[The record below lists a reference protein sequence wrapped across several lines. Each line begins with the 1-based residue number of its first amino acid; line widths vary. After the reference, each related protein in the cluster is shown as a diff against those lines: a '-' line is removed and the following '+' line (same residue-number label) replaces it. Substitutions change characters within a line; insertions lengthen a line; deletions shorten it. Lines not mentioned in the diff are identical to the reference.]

1 MFMDN
6 SIKKEMCHNAINALA
21 GKQNFQM
28 PFLVLHFF
36 AHMIRPSP
44 YIQGALTKFEL
55 DLYFLV
61 KLYSGNTIRPPL
73 FYGGGK
79 KPKRT

>member
-6 SIKKEMCHNAINALA
+6 SIKKEMCHNAKNAPA

-28 PFLVLHFF
+28 PFLVLYFS

-44 YIQGALTKFEL
+44 
-55 DLYFLV
+55 
-61 KLYSGNTIRPPL
+61 
-73 FYGGGK
+73 
-79 KPKRT
+79 